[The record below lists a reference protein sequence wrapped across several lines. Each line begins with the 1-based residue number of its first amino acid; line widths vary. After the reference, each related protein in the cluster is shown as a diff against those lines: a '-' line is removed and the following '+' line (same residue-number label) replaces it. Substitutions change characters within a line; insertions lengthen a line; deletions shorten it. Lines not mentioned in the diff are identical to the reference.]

1 MTVRRDVII
10 DRICRGMGWL
20 HRTSF
25 LLVAALVVAGGAAA
39 QTWPDRPIRI
49 VIAFS
54 AGGSIDTLGRIVA
67 QKLSEAFKQ
76 NVVVENRPGGG
87 ANIGAVAASQAAPD
101 GYTLHLAAQSLAV
114 NVTLAPVKGF
124 DPVADFAP
132 VILIATAQDVLLVPP
147 SSPFRSVK
155 ELIDYAK
162 AHPGE
167 LNTGTMGPG
176 TSSTLATILFGMEAG
191 IKIQHIPYTTS
202 TASQTDLMT
211 GRLSFL
217 IPALGGYLGHIQ
229 SGKVRP
235 LAVSGRVRAAQLPD
249 VPTYQEVG
257 LAPIEESSWYALF
270 APKGTPAPIVARLNA
285 EMTRILATPDM
296 KERELRM
303 GFRLEGG
310 TPARLGAFL
319 KSEIAKWAELAKRA
333 GLVTK

>member
-1 MTVRRDVII
+1 M
-10 DRICRGMGWL
+10 
-20 HRTSF
+20 
-25 LLVAALVVAGGAAA
+25 
-39 QTWPDRPIRI
+39 
-49 VIAFS
+49 
-54 AGGSIDTLGRIVA
+54 
-67 QKLSEAFKQ
+67 
-76 NVVVENRPGGG
+76 
-87 ANIGAVAASQAAPD
+87 
-101 GYTLHLAAQSLAV
+101 
-114 NVTLAPVKGF
+114 
-124 DPVADFAP
+124 
-132 VILIATAQDVLLVPP
+132 ILIATAQDVLLVPP
-147 SSPFRSVK
+147 SSPFRSVR

-202 TASQTDLMT
+202 SASQTDLMT

-235 LAVSGRVRAAQLPD
+235 LAVSGRMRAAQLPD

-270 APKGTPAPIVARLNA
+270 APKGTPAPVIARLNA

-310 TPARLGAFL
+310 TPERLGAFL

>member
-1 MTVRRDVII
+1 MRPFRLAAVSALII
-10 DRICRGMGWL
+10 GLC
-20 HRTSF
+20 
-25 LLVAALVVAGGAAA
+25 GAAFA
-39 QTWPDRPIRI
+39 QTWPDRPVRV

-54 AGGSIDTLGRIVA
+54 AGGSIDTLGRIIA
-67 QKLSEAFKQ
+67 QKLSESLGQ

-87 ANIGAVAASQAAPD
+87 ANIGAVSASQAPPD

-124 DPVADFAP
+124 DPVTDFAP

-147 SSPFRSVK
+147 TAPFRSVK
-155 ELIDYAK
+155 DLVEYAK

-176 TSSTLATILFGMEAG
+176 TSSTLATILFSRAAG

-202 TASQTDLMT
+202 AASQTDLMT

-229 SGKVRP
+229 AGKVRP
-235 LAVSGRVRAAQLPD
+235 LAVSGQVRAAQLPD

-257 LAPIEESSWYALF
+257 LSLIEEASWYALF
-270 APKGTPAPIVARLNA
+270 APKGTPAPVVARINA
-285 EMTRILATPDM
+285 EMTRILASPDM
-296 KERELRM
+296 KARELKM
-303 GFRLEGG
+303 GFRLAGG
-310 TPARLGAFL
+310 PPERLAAFL
-319 KSEIAKWAELAKRA
+319 KSEIVKWGELARSA
-333 GLVTK
+333 GLVTR